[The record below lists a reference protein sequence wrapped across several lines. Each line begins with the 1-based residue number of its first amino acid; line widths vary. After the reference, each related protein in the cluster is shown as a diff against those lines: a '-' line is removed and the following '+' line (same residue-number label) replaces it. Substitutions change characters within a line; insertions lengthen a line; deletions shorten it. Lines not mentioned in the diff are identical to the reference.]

1 MLVLSRKPNE
11 SIIIDGHIKIRVLR
25 VDSGDAV
32 RLGVEAPLDIR
43 VMRKEIYDEIMASN
57 QAAAGSDS
65 VGLARKWVKKHKD
78 KELAP
83 RN

>member
-11 SIIIDGHIKIRVLR
+11 SIIIDGHIKVSVLR

-57 QAAAGSDS
+57 QAAAGLSDID
-65 VGLARKWVKKHKD
+65 VARKQARKLKKQ
-78 KELAP
+78 LAST
-83 RN
+83 N

>member
-11 SIIIDGHIKIRVLR
+11 SIIIDGHIKVSVLR

-43 VMRKEIYDEIMASN
+43 VMRKEIYDEILASN
-57 QAAAGSDS
+57 QAAAGSSDID
-65 VGLARKWVKKHKD
+65 VARKRTRKL
-78 KELAP
+78 KEQLTTTK
-83 RN
+83 

>member
-11 SIIIDGHIKIRVLR
+11 SIVIDGHIKVSVLR

-43 VMRKEIYDEIMASN
+43 VMRKEIYDEIMTSN
-57 QAAAGSDS
+57 QAAAGSSDIDT
-65 VGLARKWVKKHKD
+65 ARKQARKLKKQ
-78 KELAP
+78 LAHTD
-83 RN
+83 

>member
-11 SIIIDGHIKIRVLR
+11 SIIIDGHIKVRVLR

-32 RLGVEAPLDIR
+32 RLGVEAPMDIR

-57 QAAAGSDS
+57 QAAAGSS
-65 VGLARKWVKKHKD
+65 NIARKQAQKL
-78 KELAP
+78 KEKLAP
-83 RN
+83 TN

>member
-11 SIIIDGHIKIRVLR
+11 SIIIDGHIKVSVLR

-43 VMRKEIYDEIMASN
+43 VMRKEIYDEILASN
-57 QAAAGSDS
+57 QAAAGSSDID
-65 VGLARKWVKKHKD
+65 VARKRTRKL
-78 KELAP
+78 KEHLATTK
-83 RN
+83 

>member
-11 SIIIDGHIKIRVLR
+11 SIIIDGHIKVRVLR

-57 QAAAGSDS
+57 QAAASADS
-65 VGLARKWVKKHKD
+65 IGIARKRAKKQ
-78 KELAP
+78 KEKTLAAH
-83 RN
+83 

>member
-11 SIIIDGHIKIRVLR
+11 SIIIDGHIKVSVLR
-25 VDSGDAV
+25 VDSSDAV

-57 QAAAGSDS
+57 RAAAGPSDIDA
-65 VGLARKWVKKHKD
+65 ARKQARKLKKQ
-78 KELAP
+78 LTP
-83 RN
+83 TN

>member
-1 MLVLSRKPNE
+1 MLVLSRKPKE
-11 SIIIDGHIKIRVLR
+11 SIVIDGHIKVSVLR

-57 QAAAGSDS
+57 QAAAGSSDIDT
-65 VGLARKWVKKHKD
+65 ARKQARKLKKQ
-78 KELAP
+78 LAHTD
-83 RN
+83 

>member
-1 MLVLSRKPNE
+1 MLVLSRKPTE
-11 SIIIDGHIKIRVLR
+11 SIIIDGHIKVSVLR

-57 QAAAGSDS
+57 QAAAGSSDINA
-65 VGLARKWVKKHKD
+65 VRKQARKLKKQ
-78 KELAP
+78 LAP
-83 RN
+83 TN

>member
-11 SIIIDGHIKIRVLR
+11 SIIIDGHIKVSVLR

-43 VMRKEIYDEIMASN
+43 VMRKEIYDEILASN
-57 QAAAGSDS
+57 QAAAGSSDID
-65 VGLARKWVKKHKD
+65 VARKRARKLKKQLTTTK
-78 KELAP
+78 
-83 RN
+83 

>member
-11 SIIIDGHIKIRVLR
+11 SIIIDGHIKVSVLR
-25 VDSGDAV
+25 VDSGNAV

-57 QAAAGSDS
+57 QAAASSSSIGREQASKLKKR
-65 VGLARKWVKKHKD
+65 LATT
-78 KELAP
+78 
-83 RN
+83 N

>member
-11 SIIIDGHIKIRVLR
+11 SIIIDGHIKVRVLR
-25 VDSGDAV
+25 VDSGNAV
-32 RLGVEAPLDIR
+32 RLGVEAPMDIR

-57 QAAAGSDS
+57 QAAAGSA
-65 VGLARKWVKKHKD
+65 GMARKRAKKKKD
-78 KELAP
+78 FAT

>member
-11 SIIIDGHIKIRVLR
+11 SIIIDGHIKVSVLR

-43 VMRKEIYDEIMASN
+43 VMRKEIYDEILASN
-57 QAAAGSDS
+57 QAAAGSPDID
-65 VGLARKWVKKHKD
+65 VVRKKARKLKKQ
-78 KELAP
+78 LATT
-83 RN
+83 N

>member
-11 SIIIDGHIKIRVLR
+11 SIIIDGHIKVSVLR

-43 VMRKEIYDEIMASN
+43 VMRKEIYDEILASN
-57 QAAAGSDS
+57 QAAAGSSDIDI
-65 VGLARKWVKKHKD
+65 ARKRTRKL
-78 KELAP
+78 KEQLATTK
-83 RN
+83 

>member
-11 SIIIDGHIKIRVLR
+11 SIVIDGHIKVSVLR

-43 VMRKEIYDEIMASN
+43 VMRKEIYDEIMTSN
-57 QAAAGSDS
+57 QAAAGSSDIDT
-65 VGLARKWVKKHKD
+65 ARKQARKLKKQ
-78 KELAP
+78 LAP
-83 RN
+83 TD

>member
-11 SIIIDGHIKIRVLR
+11 SIIIDGCIKVRVLR

-43 VMRKEIYDEIMASN
+43 VMRQEIYDEIMASN
-57 QAAAGSDS
+57 QAAAGSS
-65 VGLARKWVKKHKD
+65 NIARKQARKL
-78 KELAP
+78 KEQLAP
-83 RN
+83 TN

>member
-11 SIIIDGHIKIRVLR
+11 RIIIDGHIKVSVLR

-43 VMRKEIYDEIMASN
+43 VMRKEIYDEILASN
-57 QAAAGSDS
+57 QAAAGSSDIDI
-65 VGLARKWVKKHKD
+65 ARKRTRKLKKQ
-78 KELAP
+78 LAT
-83 RN
+83 RK

>member
-11 SIIIDGHIKIRVLR
+11 GIVIDGHIKVSVLR

-32 RLGVEAPLDIR
+32 RIGVEAPLDIR

-57 QAAAGSDS
+57 QAAAGSSDIDT
-65 VGLARKWVKKHKD
+65 ARKQARKLKKQ
-78 KELAP
+78 LAHTD
-83 RN
+83 

>member
-11 SIIIDGHIKIRVLR
+11 SIIIDGHIKVSVLR

-43 VMRKEIYDEIMASN
+43 VMRKEIYDEILASN
-57 QAAAGSDS
+57 QAAAGSSDID
-65 VGLARKWVKKHKD
+65 VARKRTRKL
-78 KELAP
+78 KEQLVTTK
-83 RN
+83 

>member
-11 SIIIDGHIKIRVLR
+11 SIIIDGHIKVSVLR

-43 VMRKEIYDEIMASN
+43 VMRKEIYDEILASN
-57 QAAAGSDS
+57 QAAAGSSDIDA
-65 VGLARKWVKKHKD
+65 ARKQARKLKKQ
-78 KELAP
+78 LTPA
-83 RN
+83 N

>member
-11 SIIIDGHIKIRVLR
+11 SIIIDGHIKVSVLR

-43 VMRKEIYDEIMASN
+43 VMRKEIYDEILASN
-57 QAAAGSDS
+57 QAAAGSSDIDT
-65 VGLARKWVKKHKD
+65 ARKQARKLKKQLITTK
-78 KELAP
+78 
-83 RN
+83 